1 MAIYDM
7 SDNKTE
13 HNKYS
18 RTAVFAIVLTF
29 VLGATLAPRLTAGSD
44 YGPSP
49 SPNPIQMSPSFPQ
62 IQTVPTPPIV
72 VPTDVEST
80 LNSFPGNVPTPG
92 VFIDYGSI
100 ALNGIM
106 RLPDSAFPPDS
117 ALSGPTTG
125 ITVKFAQG
133 SEYKMESDYIV
144 VLKKGE
150 ILVSVKKPSKLA
162 LIKTPFGSI
171 SVAADG
177 DVLCKFDNGTLRV
190 TNLDGAGQCIKAQLN
205 QGPFAGASDPTVT
218 IAAGFEMVGSEH
230 RLTRADMR
238 PRDGVAR
245 RHFKV
250 LENGHLAISE
260 ISVESV
266 MKAND
271 VIADLRQ
278 SSTGVK
284 ERRILGDM
292 SKMAAVLNFKNGT
305 QGFKVEE

>member
-1 MAIYDM
+1 M
-7 SDNKTE
+7 SDNKPET
-13 HNKYS
+13 NRYS
-18 RTAVFAIVLTF
+18 RLAVFAIVLTF
-29 VLGATLAPRLTAGSD
+29 VLGATLAPRLTAGMD

-49 SPNPIQMSPSFPQ
+49 MQNPVIFNPTIQP
-62 IQTVPTPPIV
+62 INTPPVV
-72 VPTDVEST
+72 VPTDVEPS
-80 LNSFPGNVPTPG
+80 LNTFPGSNLAG
-92 VFIDYGSI
+92 VKFDFGSY

-106 RLPDSAFPPDS
+106 RLPDSAFPQES
-117 ALSGPTTG
+117 ALAGPTNG
-125 ITVKFAQG
+125 ITVKFKPN
-133 SEYKMESDYIV
+133 SDYKMEGEYIV
-144 VLKKGE
+144 ILKKGE
-150 ILVSVKKPSKLA
+150 ILVSVKKPSKMA
-162 LIKTPFGSI
+162 MIKTPYGNI

-177 DVLCKFDNGTLRV
+177 DVLCKFENGVLRV
-190 TNLDGAGQCIKAQLN
+190 TNLDGGGQTIKAQLN

-218 IAAGFEMVGSEH
+218 IAAGFEMVGADH
-230 RLTRADMR
+230 KLTRSDMR

-250 LENGHLAISE
+250 LESGHLAISE
-260 ISVESV
+260 ISVESI

-292 SKMAAVLNFKNGT
+292 SKMAAVLNYKNGT

>member
-1 MAIYDM
+1 MA
-7 SDNKTE
+7 DNRTE
-13 HNKYS
+13 DNKYS
-18 RTAVFAIVLTF
+18 RMAVFAIVLTF
-29 VLGATLAPRLTAGSD
+29 VLGATLAPKLTAGMD

-49 SPNPIQMSPSFPQ
+49 MPTPVQVLPIYP
-62 IQTVPTPPIV
+62 ITTPPIV
-72 VPTDVEST
+72 VPTDVEPNLPSFQANMGSP
-80 LNSFPGNVPTPG
+80 NSIVDF
-92 VFIDYGSI
+92 GSI

-106 RLPDSAFPPDS
+106 RLPDNSFPQEN
-117 ALSGPTTG
+117 ALSGPVSG
-125 ITVKFAQG
+125 ITVKFKPG
-133 SEYKMESDYIV
+133 TEYKMDNDYIV
-144 VLKKGE
+144 NLKKGE
-150 ILVSVKKPSKLA
+150 ILVSVKKPSKMA
-162 LIKTPFGSI
+162 LIKTPFGNI

-177 DVLCKFDNGTLRV
+177 DVLCKFENGVLRV
-190 TNLDGAGQCIKAQLN
+190 TNLDGKSQTIKAQLN
-205 QGPFAGASDPTVT
+205 QGPFAGAADPTVT
-218 IAAGFEMVGSEH
+218 IAAGYELVASEH
-230 RLTRADMR
+230 KLTRSDMR